1 MSAISS
7 TVKKKTIQKK
17 RHEPQFINISTKN
30 NKKKIHT
37 LYSQMRLSA
46 IYDRFVINR
55 LNVWFKNDGKITEI
69 VRKERRRRGLEEV
82 NTTVHSLVYGTN
94 KENSSLQ
101 LMIKKHGKDFIHLTI
116 HLAPEY
122 LKTDERD
129 AGMVHVVKNV
139 YKSVAST
146 RQTHYL
152 RAIYAI
158 EKIQDK
164 PHSFHFSIQQ
174 RYDTPHIHNMVD
186 QHDDGVKQEIDVMT
200 AVLNQI
206 FDETNENYVG
216 SAHPEPIEQNTDNIL
231 RNMNTRTTYIK
242 RKNVGIYFTQGGRR
256 ATRKYS
262 KNKM

>member
-1 MSAISS
+1 MYAR
-7 TVKKKTIQKK
+7 KTIRKK
-17 RHEPQFINISTKN
+17 RREPQFINITAKN

-37 LYSQMRLSA
+37 LYSQMRLGA
-46 IYDRFVINR
+46 IYDRVVINR
-55 LNVWFKNDGKITEI
+55 LNAWFKNDGKITEI
-69 VRKERRRRGLEEV
+69 VREERRRRGLEEE
-82 NTTVHSLVYGTN
+82 NTTVHSSVYGTDDR
-94 KENSSLQ
+94 NSTLQ
-101 LMIKKHGKDFIHLTI
+101 LMIKKRGNDFIHLTI

-122 LKTDERD
+122 FKTDERD

-146 RQTHYL
+146 RQQHYL

-174 RYDTPHIHNMVD
+174 RYDTPHIHNTVD
-186 QHDDGVKQEIDVMT
+186 QYDNEVKQEIDVMT

-206 FDETNENYVG
+206 FDETNDNYVG
-216 SAHPEPIEQNTDNIL
+216 SAHPEPIEQNTDAIL

-242 RKNVGIYFTQGGRR
+242 RKNVGTYFTEGGSR
-256 ATRKYS
+256 ATRKYR